1 MMSTD
6 KGIFKEHEDINHDG
20 TNDLSPEY
28 RDYLISRHGTVE
40 LDPLPDM
47 TDADPYNWP
56 KWKVCYYYFDTM
68 PISKFTRH

>member
-1 MMSTD
+1 MSID
-6 KGIFKEHEDINHDG
+6 KNHFKEHEDIKHDG
-20 TNDLSPEY
+20 ANDLPPEY

-56 KWKVCYYYFDTM
+56 KWKVCLHQLDI
-68 PISKFTRH
+68 ISIE